1 MKAVV
6 LRVNSPGG
14 SGNASDEILFELQ
27 QLKKKNISIP
37 EDVAII
43 GFSNEPF
50 TQYMELPISSVDQTP
65 DIMGK
70 ISAQVFLEYMNENF
84 SGISIEKKV
93 VLNPQIHIRKSSKR
107 K

>member
-1 MKAVV
+1 
-6 LRVNSPGG
+6 
-14 SGNASDEILFELQ
+14 
-27 QLKKKNISIP
+27 
-37 EDVAII
+37 
-43 GFSNEPF
+43 
-50 TQYMELPISSVDQTP
+50 
-65 DIMGK
+65 MGK